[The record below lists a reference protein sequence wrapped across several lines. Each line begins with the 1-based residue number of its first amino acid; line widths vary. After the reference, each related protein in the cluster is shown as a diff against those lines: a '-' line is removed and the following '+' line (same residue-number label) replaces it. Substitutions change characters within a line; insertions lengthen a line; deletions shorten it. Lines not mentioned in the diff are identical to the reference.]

1 MLRDI
6 GVGVAVLVKNQEE
19 EVLLLKRKNKLG
31 NGCWSTPGGHLE
43 TNESIVHC
51 AMRECQEEIGIKINE
66 FTFLGVTNDIHQDEN
81 THYISIWMMAT
92 IDKESVI
99 IPEERE
105 VAAYGWYNIDEF
117 SEQLFLP
124 FKELLHNKYLTTGI
138 TYSINTD

>member
-1 MLRDI
+1 
-6 GVGVAVLVKNQEE
+6 
-19 EVLLLKRKNKLG
+19 
-31 NGCWSTPGGHLE
+31 
-43 TNESIVHC
+43 
-51 AMRECQEEIGIKINE
+51 
-66 FTFLGVTNDIHQDEN
+66 
-81 THYISIWMMAT
+81 MMAT